1 MGGPDKFLN
10 AFRALAHTA
19 AGIWLGGIIAIAI
32 VAQTTFGVIRT
43 TGVEKP
49 DMIAGQVMA
58 RNFGRLD
65 VVQICCAATLLMW
78 QTVSLAFRRRGA
90 RDWLRLSLI
99 CAAAG
104 LLAYQVAVL
113 TPKIV
118 NLQPLLAQENAEEA
132 VRSVFQDFHRSAVR
146 VSQTL
151 LVIVAAVMIEMA
163 LPLQRRS

>member
-19 AGIWLGGIIAIAI
+19 AGIWLGGILVIAI
-32 VAQTTFGVIRT
+32 VAQTTFGVMRT

-58 RNFGRLD
+58 RNFGRFD

-78 QTVSLAFRRRGA
+78 QTVSLAFRRRGP
-90 RDWLRLSLI
+90 REWLRLSLI
-99 CAAAG
+99 AAAAG
-104 LLAYQVAVL
+104 LLAYQVTVL

-118 NLQPLLAQENAEEA
+118 NLQPLLAQADAEEA
-132 VRSVFQDFHRSAVR
+132 VRAVFRDFHQTAVR
-146 VSQTL
+146 LSQAL
-151 LVIVAAVMIEMA
+151 FVIVAAVMIEMSF
-163 LPLQRRS
+163 PLSRRS